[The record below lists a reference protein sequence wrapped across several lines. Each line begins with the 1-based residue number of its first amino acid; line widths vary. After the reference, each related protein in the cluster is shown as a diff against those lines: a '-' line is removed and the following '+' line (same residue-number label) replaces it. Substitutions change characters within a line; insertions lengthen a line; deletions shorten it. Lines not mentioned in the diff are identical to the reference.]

1 VADFERAGGVR
12 EGTSRMRHIVVFC
25 AIAFGTGCDASAAE
39 LGLASFSSLA
49 GGLTAA
55 HRSLPM
61 GSQVR
66 VLDLDNGRSVV
77 VRIVDRGP
85 FIHGRVIDV
94 STAVAVAL
102 GFRDAGLAHV
112 KIDPISPN
120 SPQTRSRRS
129 QQSASPPDETTP
141 YAICRYG
148 AARLERLQGDSL
160 VEEAAWLSRDG
171 LGCDNFRLR
180 LFRLAQST
188 DDVAPV
194 FSRTKIHLAGV
205 EAAASIPVGALAEI
219 EAAAS
224 IPVTALAAVPKH
236 EAPRA
241 RTERGCRGP
250 GSCEKRAPPS
260 ASNPVLVLFARL
272 RHIFD

>member
-1 VADFERAGGVR
+1 VADFERAGGAR
-12 EGTSRMRHIVVFC
+12 EGTPRMRHIVVFC
-25 AIAFGTGCDASAAE
+25 AIAFGTGYGASATE

-94 STAVAVAL
+94 STAAAVAL
-102 GFRDAGLAHV
+102 GFRDAGLARV

-120 SPQTRSRRS
+120 APQTRSRPS
-129 QQSASPPDETTP
+129 QAASPPDETSP

-148 AARLERLQGDSL
+148 AARLERLQGDS
-160 VEEAAWLSRDG
+160 VVDEAAWLSRDG

-180 LFRLAQST
+180 LFRLAKST
-188 DDVAPV
+188 DDLAPV
-194 FSRTKIHLAGV
+194 FSRTGIHLTGV

-219 EAAAS
+219 EAAAN
-224 IPVTALAAVPKH
+224 IPVNALAAVPKH
-236 EAPRA
+236 EAPPA
-241 RTERGCRGP
+241 RTERGCRAP
-250 GSCEKRAPPS
+250 GSCEKRERPS
-260 ASNPVLVLFARL
+260 APNPVLVLFTRL